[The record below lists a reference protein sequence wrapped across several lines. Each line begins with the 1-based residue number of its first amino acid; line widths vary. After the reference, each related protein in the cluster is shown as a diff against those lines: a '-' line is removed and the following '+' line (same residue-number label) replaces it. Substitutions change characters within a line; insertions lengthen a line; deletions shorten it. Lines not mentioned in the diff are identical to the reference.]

1 MSLDKKIANKKKKV
15 TEKYESKLNKDAFS
29 FVFPSIMIGVVLIT
43 IITGIV
49 LVKRQIEPYEYKS
62 NNYHTLI
69 QLDDVIETTL
79 TDAEL
84 TDSEVIFRYNTKNL
98 SQQSDMGQKKIYLY
112 ITDMDNNELY
122 GEELKVGESEV
133 KIKLN
138 DLTGLTKEN
147 SKDFVFNIDYYVIS
161 DEIELNYTKPI
172 DSSKIAYTDLYLNED
187 ITDYFEKEKSKD
199 EKEAELNYI
208 QRKYLTP
215 PQLQEATLDE
225 DTSTLLDQA
234 LKEDIEEQHKQLGD
248 LYKYNVQKI
257 KSIEEL
263 LIEKGTT
270 EEEINEAM
278 SSKYT
283 LNEKVENMQLLVEE
297 SDEKLQKINSGYMK
311 ELNQL
316 YEYSPEQIKKIVD
329 GKTAIEQK
337 KALEKEVTK
346 QKNDTSSDLKE
357 VKEKAK
363 KLKVD
368 NKKLD
373 KILNDKTKADKIKIK
388 EIKELI
394 KDKEEQ
400 NSKAKATKKVN
411 KKK

>member
-84 TDSEVIFRYNTKNL
+84 TDSQVIFRYKTKNL
-98 SQQSDMGQKKIYLY
+98 SEQSDMGQKKIYLY

-122 GEELKVGESEV
+122 GDELKGGESEV
-133 KIKLN
+133 EIKLN
-138 DLTGLTKEN
+138 DLIGLTKEN
-147 SKDFVFNIDYYVIS
+147 FKDFVFNIDYYVIS

-225 DTSTLLDQA
+225 DTSTLIDQA

-283 LNEKVENMQLLVEE
+283 FNEKVENMQLLVEE

-316 YEYSPEQIKKIVD
+316 YGYSPEQIKKIVD

-346 QKNDTSSDLKE
+346 QKNDTSSELKE

-400 NSKAKATKKVN
+400 NTKAKATKKVN

>member
-84 TDSEVIFRYNTKNL
+84 TDSQVIFRYKTKNL
-98 SQQSDMGQKKIYLY
+98 SEQSDMGQKKIYLY

-122 GEELKVGESEV
+122 GDELKGGESEV
-133 KIKLN
+133 EIKLN
-138 DLTGLTKEN
+138 DLIGLTKEN
-147 SKDFVFNIDYYVIS
+147 FKDFVFNIDYYVIS

-283 LNEKVENMQLLVEE
+283 FNEKVENMQLLVEE

-316 YEYSPEQIKKIVD
+316 YGYSPEQIKKIVD

-346 QKNDTSSDLKE
+346 QKNDTSSELKE

>member
-84 TDSEVIFRYNTKNL
+84 TDSQVIFRYKTKNL
-98 SQQSDMGQKKIYLY
+98 SEQSDMGQKKIYLY

-122 GEELKVGESEV
+122 GDELKGGESEV
-133 KIKLN
+133 EIKLN
-138 DLTGLTKEN
+138 DLIGLTKEN
-147 SKDFVFNIDYYVIS
+147 FKDFVFNIDYYVIS

-225 DTSTLLDQA
+225 DTSTLIDQA

-283 LNEKVENMQLLVEE
+283 FNEKVENMQLLVEE

-316 YEYSPEQIKKIVD
+316 YGYSPEQIKKIVD

-346 QKNDTSSDLKE
+346 QKNDTSSELKE